1 VKLLTI
7 SSKVEADAI
16 LEKYIEIFKKED
28 LIIERN
34 VKKSGDFYL
43 IDYILNNKSNEK
55 HKNMKNVFKHYMAN
69 GIADVIIDIYQENII
84 ERLLRYN
91 LYYFDK
97 NEKNKIKANT
107 LDYLKKNDYINTEGI
122 IYKISKKSR
131 ILKSIIDFLEKND
144 SINIEGFINF
154 RLKYYL
160 DTIEDA
166 IDKNIEDYFA
176 EREYKEFI
184 KILQYFVEIQEPKRD
199 TVNIIFSNNKYN
211 LIDEKK
217 LAINNEFL
225 EEISEELSEIDIN
238 YDDLLISSLITIA
251 PRKIIIHLDSG
262 TNNFDIIN
270 IIKNIFLSKVTI
282 CEGCDLCCSEVS
294 SHPSKTY

>member
-1 VKLLTI
+1 MKLLTI
-7 SSKVEADAI
+7 ASKVEANNI
-16 LEKYIEIFKKED
+16 LDRYIDIFKKED
-28 LIIERN
+28 LIIERS
-34 VKKSGDFYL
+34 VGKCGDFFL
-43 IDYILNNKSNEK
+43 VDYILSNKSSEK
-55 HKNMKNVFKHYMAN
+55 HKNIKNVFKHYMAN
-69 GIADVIIDIYQENII
+69 GIADLIIDIYQESIV
-84 ERLLRYN
+84 ERLLHYN

-97 NEKNKIKANT
+97 EEKEKIKSST
-107 LDYLKKNDYINTEGI
+107 LDYLKKNEYINTEGI

-131 ILKSIIDFLEKND
+131 ILKSIIDFLEEND

-176 EREYKEFI
+176 EKEYKEFI

-199 TVNIIFSNNKYN
+199 VVNIIFTNNKYK
-211 LIDEKK
+211 LIDEKR

-251 PRKIIIHLDSG
+251 PRKIIIHLDNG

-270 IIKNIFLSKVTI
+270 IIKNIFLSKVSI
-282 CEGCDLCCSEVS
+282 CEGCDLCCSDVT
-294 SHPSKTY
+294 SHPFKGY

>member
-1 VKLLTI
+1 MKLLTI
-7 SSKVEADAI
+7 ASKIEADDI

-34 VKKSGDFYL
+34 VEKCGDFFL
-43 IDYILNNKSNEK
+43 TDYKLNKKSNEK
-55 HKNMKNVFKHYMAN
+55 HKNIKNVFKHYMAN
-69 GIADVIIDIYQENII
+69 GIADVIIDIYQENIV
-84 ERLLRYN
+84 ERLLHYN

-97 NEKNKIKANT
+97 SEKEKIKIST
-107 LDYLKKNDYINTEGI
+107 LEYLKKNEYINTEGI

-131 ILKSIIDFLEKND
+131 ILKSIIDFLEEND

-176 EREYKEFI
+176 EKEYKEFI
-184 KILQYFVEIQEPKRD
+184 KILQYFVEIQEPKREI
-199 TVNIIFSNNKYN
+199 VNIIFSNNKYK
-211 LIDEKK
+211 LIDEKR

-251 PRKIIIHLDSG
+251 PKKIIIHLDNG

-282 CEGCDLCCSEVS
+282 CEGCDLCCSDVS
-294 SHPSKTY
+294 SHPFKGY

>member
-1 VKLLTI
+1 MKLLTI
-7 SSKVEADAI
+7 ASKVETDNI
-16 LEKYIEIFKKED
+16 LENYIDIFKKED
-28 LIIERN
+28 LIIERS
-34 VKKSGDFYL
+34 VGKCGDFFL
-43 IDYILNNKSNEK
+43 IDYNLSNKSSKK
-55 HKNMKNVFKHYMAN
+55 HKNIKNVFKHYMAN
-69 GIADVIIDIYQENII
+69 GIADVIIDIYQENIV
-84 ERLLRYN
+84 ERLLHYN
-91 LYYFDK
+91 LCYFDK
-97 NEKNKIKANT
+97 EEKEKIKAST
-107 LDYLKKNDYINTEGI
+107 LDYLKKNEYINTEGI

-131 ILKSIIDFLEKND
+131 ILKSIIDFLEDND

-176 EREYKEFI
+176 EKEYREFI
-184 KILQYFVEIQEPKRD
+184 KILQYFVEVQEPKREV
-199 TVNIIFSNNKYN
+199 VNIIFTNNKYK
-211 LIDEKK
+211 LIDEKR

-282 CEGCDLCCSEVS
+282 CEGCDLCCSDVS
-294 SHPSKTY
+294 SHPFKGY